1 MNESSQPVLRTRGLR
16 KRFVEGPL
24 QVDVLRGIDLEV
36 AQGEQIAIV
45 GRSGSGKSTLLHLLG
60 GLDVPSAGEVW
71 LSGQSLRA
79 LSERERG
86 RLRNRDLGFIYQF
99 HHLLAEFTALV
110 NVAIPLLIGGMAVA
124 DARRQAADM
133 LEQVGLA
140 ARLEHKPGEL
150 SGGERQRVAIA
161 RALATRPRCV
171 LADEPTGNLD
181 KQTAEQVFTLFQTL
195 NREYGT
201 SVLMVSHDLELAQ
214 RMDRVLTM
222 DDGRLKPF
230 ETETMA

>member
-1 MNESSQPVLRTRGLR
+1 MSIPSAICRLIYAGQMSPRLAASRYCYRCLQPCTQPGAPRARRRRRHCVMNESSQLVLRTHGLH

-36 AQGEQIAIV
+36 TQGEQIAIV

-110 NVAIPLLIGGMAVA
+110 NVAIPLF
-124 DARRQAADM
+124 
-133 LEQVGLA
+133 
-140 ARLEHKPGEL
+140 
-150 SGGERQRVAIA
+150 SGGKIG
-161 RALATRPRCV
+161 RA
-171 LADEPTGNLD
+171 
-181 KQTAEQVFTLFQTL
+181 
-195 NREYGT
+195 
-201 SVLMVSHDLELAQ
+201 
-214 RMDRVLTM
+214 
-222 DDGRLKPF
+222 
-230 ETETMA
+230 

>member
-1 MNESSQPVLRTRGLR
+1 MSNARQEPVLRARGLG

-24 QVDVLRGIDLEV
+24 QVEVLREVDLEIG
-36 AQGEQIAIV
+36 QGEQVAIV

-60 GLDVPSAGEVW
+60 GLDKPTTGEVW
-71 LSGQSLRA
+71 LSGQRLDR
-79 LSERERG
+79 LGERERG

-99 HHLLAEFTALV
+99 HHLLPEFTALV
-110 NVAIPLLIGGMAVA
+110 NVAMPLVIGGMKPAAARQQAQAV
-124 DARRQAADM
+124 
-133 LEQVGLA
+133 LEQVGLG

-161 RALATRPRCV
+161 RALATKPRCV

-181 KQTAEQVFTLFQTL
+181 KQTAEQVFALLQAL

-201 SVLMVSHDLELAQ
+201 SVLMVTHDLGLAE

-222 DDGRLKPF
+222 DDGRLRS
-230 ETETMA
+230 ADAG